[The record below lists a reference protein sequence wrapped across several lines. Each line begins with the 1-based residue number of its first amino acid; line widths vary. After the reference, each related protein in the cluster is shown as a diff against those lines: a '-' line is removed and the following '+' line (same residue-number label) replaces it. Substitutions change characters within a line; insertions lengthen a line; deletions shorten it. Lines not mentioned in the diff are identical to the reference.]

1 MSHEY
6 ILEGLSCQS
15 CAMKIEDEVC
25 KLEGIHQAHLN
36 FATQTMTIETLPHD
50 LDLLPIL
57 QKKVNQI
64 ENGIR
69 VINKKDQTRMRLN
82 QETDTWEDKRIWIRL
97 IIGSL
102 LFATGLILKQS
113 LMIELII
120 YLSAYLII
128 GGDVL
133 MLAGRNIIKG
143 KVFDENFLMS
153 VATIGAFAI
162 AEFPEAVTVMLFYQI
177 GERFQDM
184 AVHRSRKSIAGLMD
198 IRPDVAW
205 IMKDTELQQ
214 VMADTINVN
223 DRIWVKAGERIPL
236 DGELIKGSAM
246 LDTSALTGESVPR
259 KVSEGDTVLSG
270 SVNTNGFIEIKVSK
284 VFGESTVSKILN
296 LVENASSKKAETEKF
311 ITTFA
316 KYYTPIVVY
325 LALALAFLPPLLM
338 QGEDFRTWIH
348 RALIFLVVSCPC
360 ALVISIPLG
369 FFGGVGGASKHGI
382 LIKGSNYL
390 EALNQVRTV
399 VFDKTGTLTKGVF
412 KVTQIHP
419 INTTEGEILK
429 LGAYAEYYSNHPIG
443 QSVIEAYGLAI
454 DKDCIDEFEEVAGKG
469 ISITLSGEKI
479 LAGNRQL
486 MTDYGIE
493 PPSED
498 HFGTLVHIAK
508 VGVYMGYIVISDEI
522 KSDSKR
528 TITDLRA
535 RGIQRIVM
543 LTGDLPAV
551 ANKIATSLGID
562 EVYAGLLPHEKVEVF
577 ENIIKEQKIG
587 KVIFVGDGINDAPVL
602 ARADVGVA
610 MGGIGSDAAIEAADV
625 VLMTDEPYKLVD
637 GITIAKRT
645 KGIVW
650 QNIAFA
656 MGIKLIV
663 LVLGAGGLATMWEAV
678 FADVGVALIAIMNA
692 MRIIK
697 NPIGTKKH
705 SFIASEP
712 S

>member
-6 ILEGLSCQS
+6 ILEGLNCHS

-25 KLEGIHQAHLN
+25 KLSEINQAHLN
-36 FATQTMTIETLPHD
+36 FATQTITIETLALD

-57 QKKVNQI
+57 QRKVNQI
-64 ENGIR
+64 ENGIT
-69 VINKKDQTRMRLN
+69 VIKKKDQKTKELY
-82 QETDTWEDKRIWIRL
+82 QEIDSWEDKRIWVRL
-97 IIGSL
+97 IVGSL
-102 LFATGLILKQS
+102 FFAFGLILDLS
-113 LMIELII
+113 LTVELII
-120 YLSAYLII
+120 FLIAYLTI

-133 MLAGRNIIKG
+133 ILAGRNIAKG

-153 VATIGAFAI
+153 IATIGAFAI
-162 AEFPEAVTVMLFYQI
+162 SEFPEAVTVMLFYQI

-205 IMKDTELQQ
+205 VIKDTELSQ

-223 DRIWVKAGERIPL
+223 ERIWVKAGERIPL
-236 DGELIKGSAM
+236 DGILIKGSAM

-259 KVSEGDTVLSG
+259 KVTEGDMVLSG
-270 SVNTNGFIEIKVSK
+270 SVNTNGFIEINVTK

-311 ITTFA
+311 ITKFA
-316 KYYTPIVVY
+316 KYYTPVVVY
-325 LALALAFLPPLLM
+325 LALALAFLPPLLIP
-338 QGEDFRTWIH
+338 GEDFRTWIH

-390 EALNQVRTV
+390 EALNQVKTV

-412 KVTQIHP
+412 KVTQIYP
-419 INTTEGEILK
+419 VNTTEEEILR
-429 LGAYAEYYSNHPIG
+429 LGAHAEYYSNHPIG
-443 QSVIEAYGLAI
+443 HSVIEAYGAAI
-454 DKDCIDEFEEVAGKG
+454 DAEIIDDYEEIAGKG
-469 ISITLSGEKI
+469 IGITLSGDKVF
-479 LAGNRQL
+479 AGNHQL

-493 PPSED
+493 TTSND
-498 HFGTLVHIAK
+498 HLGTLVHIARE
-508 VGVYMGYIVISDEI
+508 GIYMGYMVISDEI
-522 KSDSKR
+522 KSDSKK

-535 RGIQRIVM
+535 RGISRIVM

-551 ANKIATSLGID
+551 AHKIASTLGID
-562 EVYAGLLPHEKVEVF
+562 EVYAGLLPHDKVEVF
-577 ENIIKEQKIG
+577 ENIIKEQKKG
-587 KVIFVGDGINDAPVL
+587 KTLFVGDGINDAPVL
-602 ARADVGVA
+602 ARADIGVA

-625 VLMTDEPYKLVD
+625 VIMTDEPYKLVD
-637 GITIAKRT
+637 GIAIAKRT
-645 KGIVW
+645 KAIVW

-656 MGIKLIV
+656 MGVKLIV

-678 FADVGVALIAIMNA
+678 FADVGVALIAIINA

-697 NPIGTKKH
+697 NPIGSKQY
-705 SFIASEP
+705 
-712 S
+712 

>member
-6 ILEGLSCQS
+6 ILEGLNCHS
-15 CAMKIEDEVC
+15 CAMKIEDEVG
-25 KLEGIHQAHLN
+25 KLSEINQAHLN
-36 FATQTMTIETLPHD
+36 FATQTITIDAVALD

-64 ENGIR
+64 ENGIT
-69 VINKKDQTRMRLN
+69 VIKKKDQIAKGLE
-82 QETDTWEDKRIWIRL
+82 QDTDSWKDKLIWIRL
-97 IIGSL
+97 IVGSL
-102 LFATGLILKQS
+102 FFAAGLILDLS
-113 LMIELII
+113 LREELII
-120 YLSAYLII
+120 YLVAYLTI

-133 MLAGRNIIKG
+133 MLAGRNIVKG

-162 AEFPEAVTVMLFYQI
+162 SEFPEAVTVMLFYQI

-205 IMKDTELQQ
+205 VMKDTELSQ
-214 VMADTINVN
+214 VMADTIKVN
-223 DRIWVKAGERIPL
+223 ERIWVKAGERIPL
-236 DGELIKGSAM
+236 DGILVKGTAM

-259 KVSEGDTVLSG
+259 KATEGDTVLSG
-270 SVNTNGFIEIKVSK
+270 SVNTNGFIEINVTKE
-284 VFGESTVSKILN
+284 FGESTVSKILN
-296 LVENASSKKAETEKF
+296 LVENATSKKAETEKF

-316 KYYTPIVVY
+316 KYYTPVVVY

-390 EALNQVRTV
+390 EALNQVKTV

-412 KVTQIHP
+412 KVTEIYP
-419 INTTEGEILK
+419 INTTKDEILK

-443 QSVIEAYGLAI
+443 KSVIDAYGVIVDPKRI
-454 DKDCIDEFEEVAGKG
+454 DHFEEIAGKG
-469 ISITLSGEKI
+469 ISITLSGDKI

-493 PPSED
+493 PPSQD

-508 VGVYMGYIVISDEI
+508 EGVYMGYMVISDEI
-522 KSDSKR
+522 KSDSKK

-535 RGIQRIVM
+535 KGISRIIM

-551 ANKIATSLGID
+551 AHKIAATLGID

-577 ENIIKEQKIG
+577 ENIIKEQKKG
-587 KVIFVGDGINDAPVL
+587 KTLFVGDGINDAPVL

-637 GITIAKRT
+637 GIVIAKRT
-645 KGIVW
+645 KAIVW

-656 MGIKLIV
+656 MGVKLIV

-678 FADVGVALIAIMNA
+678 FADVGVALIAIINA

-697 NPIGTKKH
+697 NPIGSKQY
-705 SFIASEP
+705 
-712 S
+712 

>member
-6 ILEGLSCQS
+6 ILEGLNCHS
-15 CAMKIEDEVC
+15 CAMKIEEEVC
-25 KLEGIHQAHLN
+25 KLSGIDQANLN
-36 FATQTMTIETLPHD
+36 YATQTITIKSLTGEP
-50 LDLLPIL
+50 DLLPIL

-64 ENGIR
+64 ESGIT
-69 VINKKDQTRMRLN
+69 VVKKDQIA
-82 QETDTWEDKRIWIRL
+82 KRVNAEAEPWKIKSIWIRL
-97 IIGSL
+97 IVGSL
-102 LFATGLILKQS
+102 FFATGLIFEQS
-113 LMIELII
+113 LIVELII
-120 YLSAYLII
+120 YLIAYLTI

-133 MLAGRNIIKG
+133 ILAGHNIIKG

-162 AEFPEAVTVMLFYQI
+162 AEYPEAVSVMLFYQI

-184 AVHRSRKSIAGLMD
+184 AVHRSRKSIASLMD

-205 IMKDTELQQ
+205 VKKETELIQ
-214 VMADTINVN
+214 VMADTLEVD

-236 DGELIKGSAM
+236 DGVLVKGFAM

-259 KVSEGDTVLSG
+259 KVREGDTVLSG
-270 SVNTNGFIEIKVSK
+270 SVNTNGLIEINVTKI
-284 VFGESTVSKILN
+284 FGESTVSKILN
-296 LVENASSKKAETEKF
+296 LVENATSKKAETEKF

-369 FFGGVGGASKHGI
+369 FFGGIGGASKHGI

-390 EALNQVRTV
+390 EALNQVKTV

-412 KVTQIHP
+412 KVTQIFP
-419 INTTEGEILK
+419 VNVTKDEILK

-443 QSVIEAYGLAI
+443 KSIIDAYGVTI
-454 DKDCIDEFEEVAGKG
+454 DTEKISDYEEIAGKG
-469 ISITLSGEKI
+469 ISIMLSGDI
-479 LAGNRQL
+479 VLAGNRQL
-486 MTDYGIE
+486 MIDNGIE
-493 PPSED
+493 TESAD
-498 HFGTLVHIAK
+498 HLGTLVHIAK
-508 VGVYMGYIVISDEI
+508 DGEYMGYVIISDEI
-522 KSDSKR
+522 KSDSKK

-535 RGIQRIVM
+535 LGITRIVM
-543 LTGDLPAV
+543 LTGDLSVV
-551 ANKIATSLGID
+551 ANKIAAAIGID

-577 ENIIKEQKIG
+577 EDIIKEQKKG
-587 KVIFVGDGINDAPVL
+587 KTLFVGDGINDAPVL
-602 ARADVGVA
+602 ARADIGVA

-637 GITIAKRT
+637 GIAIAKRT
-645 KGIVW
+645 KAIVW

-656 MGIKLIV
+656 MGVKLIV

-678 FADVGVALIAIMNA
+678 FADVGVALIAIINA

-697 NPIGTKKH
+697 NPIGSRK
-705 SFIASEP
+705 IV
-712 S
+712 

>member
-6 ILEGLSCQS
+6 ILEGLNCHS
-15 CAMKIEDEVC
+15 CAMKIEDEISR
-25 KLEGIHQAHLN
+25 LSEINQAHLN
-36 FATQTMTIETLPHD
+36 YATQTITIETLVLD

-57 QKKVNQI
+57 QKKVDQI
-64 ENGIR
+64 ESGIK
-69 VINKKDQTRMRLN
+69 VIRKEHITMGLN
-82 QETDTWEDKRIWIRL
+82 QASLSWKDRHIWIRL

-102 LFATGLILKQS
+102 FFAVGLFLEQTLIV
-113 LMIELII
+113 EFTI
-120 YLSAYLII
+120 YLIAYLTI

-133 MLAGRNIIKG
+133 ILAGRNIMKG

-162 AEFPEAVTVMLFYQI
+162 TEFPEAVTVMLFYQI

-205 IMKDTELQQ
+205 VMNKEVLIQ
-214 VMADTINVN
+214 VMADTLMVN

-236 DGELIKGSAM
+236 DGILVKGSAM

-270 SVNTNGFIEIKVSK
+270 SVNTNGLIEISVTKI
-284 VFGESTVSKILN
+284 FGESTVSKILN
-296 LVENASSKKAETEKF
+296 LVENATSKKAETEKF

-338 QGEDFRTWIH
+338 EGEDFRTWVH

-390 EALNQVRTV
+390 EGLNQVTTV

-412 KVTQIHP
+412 KVSQIAP
-419 INTTEGEILK
+419 VNTTEKEVLK

-443 QSVIEAYGLAI
+443 KSIIKAYGGAVDAEEI
-454 DKDCIDEFEEVAGKG
+454 SDFEEIAGKG
-469 ISITLSGEKI
+469 ISISLSGDKI
-479 LAGNRQL
+479 LAGNHQL
-486 MTDYGIE
+486 MIDYGIE
-493 PPSED
+493 VVSAD
-498 HFGTLVHIAK
+498 HLGTLVHIAK
-508 VGVYMGYIVISDEI
+508 EGIYMGYIIISDEI
-522 KSDSKR
+522 KADSKK

-535 RGIQRIVM
+535 RGISRIVM
-543 LTGDLPAV
+543 LTGDLPSV
-551 ANKIATSLGID
+551 AHKIGSLLGID
-562 EVYAGLLPHEKVEVF
+562 EVHAGLLPHEKVEVF
-577 ENIIKEQKIG
+577 ENIIKEQKKG
-587 KVIFVGDGINDAPVL
+587 KTLFVGDGINDAPVL
-602 ARADVGVA
+602 ARADIGVA
-610 MGGIGSDAAIEAADV
+610 MGGIGSDAAIEAADI

-637 GITIAKRT
+637 GLVIANRT
-645 KGIVW
+645 KAIVW

-656 MGIKLIV
+656 MGVKLIV
-663 LVLGAGGLATMWEAV
+663 LVLGAGGLASMWEAV
-678 FADVGVALIAIMNA
+678 FADVGVALIAIINA

-697 NPIGTKKH
+697 NPIG
-705 SFIASEP
+705 S
-712 S
+712 

>member
-6 ILEGLSCQS
+6 ILEGLNCHS

-25 KLEGIHQAHLN
+25 KLSGIHQAHLN
-36 FATQTMTIETLPHD
+36 FATQTITIETLAQD

-64 ENGIR
+64 ENGIT
-69 VINKKDQTRMRLN
+69 VMKKKDQITMGLN
-82 QETDTWEDKRIWIRL
+82 QEAETWKGKSIWIRL
-97 IIGSL
+97 IIGSM
-102 LFATGLILKQS
+102 FFITGLILEQS
-113 LMIELII
+113 LMVELII
-120 YLSAYLII
+120 YLVAYLTI

-133 MLAGRNIIKG
+133 ILAGRNIIKG

-184 AVHRSRKSIAGLMD
+184 AVHRSRKSIASLMD

-205 IMKDTELQQ
+205 VMNETELIQ
-214 VMADTINVN
+214 VMADTLQVN

-236 DGELIKGSAM
+236 DGILVKGSAM

-259 KVSEGDTVLSG
+259 KVREGDTVLSG
-270 SVNTNGFIEIKVSK
+270 SVNTNGLIEVDVTK

-296 LVENASSKKAETEKF
+296 LVENATSKKAETEKF

-338 QGEDFRTWIH
+338 PGEDFRTWIH

-390 EALNQVRTV
+390 EALNQVKTV

-412 KVTQIHP
+412 KVTKIYP
-419 INTTEGEILK
+419 VNTTEDEILK

-443 QSVIEAYGLAI
+443 KSVIEAYSGAI
-454 DKDCIDEFEEVAGKG
+454 DSEKIDDYEEIAGKG
-469 ISITLSGEKI
+469 ISITLSGDKV

-486 MTDYGIE
+486 MADYGIE
-493 PPSED
+493 PESAD
-498 HFGTLVHIAK
+498 HLGTLVHVARDGI
-508 VGVYMGYIVISDEI
+508 YMGYMVISDEI
-522 KSDSKR
+522 KSDSKK
-528 TITDLRA
+528 TISELRA
-535 RGIQRIVM
+535 KGITRIVM
-543 LTGDLPAV
+543 LTGDLSAV
-551 ANKIATSLGID
+551 ADQIAASLGID

-577 ENIIKEQKIG
+577 ENIIKEQKKG
-587 KVIFVGDGINDAPVL
+587 KTLFVGDGINDAPVL
-602 ARADVGVA
+602 ARADIGVA

-637 GITIAKRT
+637 GIVIAKRT
-645 KGIVW
+645 KAIVW
-650 QNIAFA
+650 QNIGFA
-656 MGIKLIV
+656 MGVKLIV

-678 FADVGVALIAIMNA
+678 FADVGVALIAIINA

-697 NPIGTKKH
+697 NPTGLLGKK
-705 SFIASEP
+705 
-712 S
+712 